1 METSKISKV
10 LTVLFAVV
18 LCFGPVGLAEQAGT
32 AFTYQGRMMDSNQTA
47 DGLYDFQFK
56 LYDRDSNG
64 NQVGS
69 NVNVAD
75 LDVIDGYF
83 TAELDFNDVNAFR
96 GDARWLQIG
105 VRAGALSDP
114 NGYTLLSPRQEVTPT
129 PHAIY
134 AQSSG
139 GLTTSEDLVLISGS
153 GNVQVGSSD
162 EPATLHIF
170 GERRMYDA
178 NGAEGFSTLG
188 VYPTL
193 FDGASYSETTGA
205 KFYTTSGPITI
216 TPAEANVSIGTAGS
230 PANLNNFGIF
240 KVYSTSGYGGMS
252 PLGVFPTEFSGAS
265 YSGPTAG
272 GKFFT
277 TSGPLTLDAGDGN
290 VAVGTADNHANLNT
304 FGTFR
309 LFSTSGYGGMSPL
322 GVFPTSYEGASYS
335 ESEGGKLYTTSGP
348 LTFDAGDGNVA
359 VGNVDKP
366 SNFNNFGTFRLFST
380 SGYGG
385 MSPLGVFPTQFDGSS
400 YGEPSEEEWD
410 FGADATAKMSVRFT
424 SDGSGSNMAIVSN
437 GGKLIVGALNKA
449 TDLSV
454 HGEIRSSGP
463 IRCGHSITLWPE
475 EYILST
481 TGNIIL
487 GKEVDEAFNPDIKVG
502 IGTMY
507 PDCKLDVEGEVRVG
521 GEASRNILLDN
532 TDIYAY
538 NNGVPD
544 TLWLQSIL
552 NPAYPYPNTVMNKYG
567 GNVGIGIE
575 SPTEKIDVNGTARL
589 RGIAELS
596 DPNARAVLVD
606 AAGKLWKVVSSQRYK
621 TDIRNLD
628 ADTDAVL
635 KLRPVRFQY
644 KSSGQQD
651 IGLIA
656 EEVEKVSRDL
666 VIYDGEGRPDA
677 VKYDKVALYL
687 LSVVKDQQKENEDIK
702 NRLATME
709 SLVAK
714 LSQQQEGGI
723 K

>member
-1 METSKISKV
+1 METSRISKV
-10 LTVLFAVV
+10 LAVLFAVV

-32 AFTYQGRMMDSNQTA
+32 EFTYQGRMMDSNQTA

-83 TAELDFNDVNAFR
+83 TAGLDFNDANAFR

-114 NGYTLLSPRQEVTPT
+114 NGYTVLSPRQEVTPT

-188 VYPTL
+188 VYPTG
-193 FDGASYSETTGA
+193 FDGANYSETTGA

-216 TPAEANVSIGTAGS
+216 TPAEANVAIGTASS
-230 PANLNNFGIF
+230 P
-240 KVYSTSGYGGMS
+240 
-252 PLGVFPTEFSGAS
+252 
-265 YSGPTAG
+265 
-272 GKFFT
+272 
-277 TSGPLTLDAGDGN
+277 
-290 VAVGTADNHANLNT
+290 ANLNT

-322 GVFPTSYEGASYS
+322 GVFPTDYSGASYS
-335 ESEGGKLYTTSGP
+335 GPTEGGKLYTTSGP
-348 LTFDAGDGNVA
+348 LTLRA
-359 VGNVDKP
+359 
-366 SNFNNFGTFRLFST
+366 
-380 SGYGG
+380 
-385 MSPLGVFPTQFDGSS
+385 
-400 YGEPSEEEWD
+400 
-410 FGADATAKMSVRFT
+410 
-424 SDGSGSNMAIVSN
+424 GSGSVLVPGS
-437 GGKLIVGALNKA
+437 GG
-449 TDLSV
+449 V
-454 HGEIRSSGP
+454 HVDGP
-463 IRCGHSITLWPE
+463 IRCGHSISLWPE

-502 IGTMY
+502 IGTMD

-575 SPTEKIDVNGTARL
+575 SPTEKLDVNGTARL

-687 LSVVKDQQKENEDIK
+687 LSVVKDQQNENAEIK
-702 NRLATME
+702 ARLAAME

>member
-277 TSGPLTLDAGDGN
+277 TSGPLTL
-290 VAVGTADNHANLNT
+290 
-304 FGTFR
+304 
-309 LFSTSGYGGMSPL
+309 
-322 GVFPTSYEGASYS
+322 
-335 ESEGGKLYTTSGP
+335 
-348 LTFDAGDGNVA
+348 DAGDGNVA